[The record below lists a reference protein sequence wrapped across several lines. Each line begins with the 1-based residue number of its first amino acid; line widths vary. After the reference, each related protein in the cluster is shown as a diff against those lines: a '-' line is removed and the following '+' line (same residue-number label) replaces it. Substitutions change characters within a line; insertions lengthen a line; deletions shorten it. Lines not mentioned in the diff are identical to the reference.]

1 MKDDSQSP
9 DNTQEYKLRPSD
21 IVKIREILASRDDE
35 GNPRFLDE
43 REVITRALDVFFAWE
58 LKPENF
64 LTEINKIEASV
75 WYQKHLMKGMLEKQT
90 LLHNAIERV
99 LNDQSLANP
108 KNSFHVEDY
117 VVKEQRQQQV
127 DRDSKED

>member
-21 IVKIREILASRDDE
+21 IVKIREILDSRDDE

-64 LTEINKIEASV
+64 LTEINKIEAIM
-75 WYQKHLMKGMLEKQT
+75 WYQKHLMKGMLENH
-90 LLHNAIERV
+90 LSNYS
-99 LNDQSLANP
+99 LNIFTFY
-108 KNSFHVEDY
+108 KF
-117 VVKEQRQQQV
+117 
-127 DRDSKED
+127 